1 MSTTPIMF
9 PEFGIELDFNHS
21 PQEFKKIFQSLSP
34 EQQDNLTKEI
44 RSRAA
49 NKVLEQYDTKTTT
62 LAVPPSYYSSSMPM
76 YDIDQVQRSPLKIGL
91 GTPRT
96 GKYAG
101 KKIPK
106 EVLISASLGIPEENV
121 DLSTGLPAA
130 TRFWASLS
138 SVPEEREKYLEIA
151 SGGELKKININGT
164 DQSFVYNPDGT
175 LNPIDEKG
183 LSRADFVELSDYAP
197 EALGIVT
204 EIGSV
209 AAFGVGGLPL
219 AVVGGPLVEAYTQ
232 ETANRYFREMALN
245 PALKQ
250 KGQGDVNLYDGS
262 LKRGGLTVALGL
274 GGNLAGSLGGR
285 LLTKTGVINV
295 VSPSD
300 IAKETAKAVSD
311 LQKEAT
317 KRGIDLRL
325 PNIAFSDETMKMANS
340 SEGGRKFLQGMIK
353 RLEEFG
359 KNIYDPEYLI
369 KNKKLFEADL
379 DRIALDQV
387 QYARYMDQELSAIDL
402 NAATAMRD
410 SLKKQ
415 IQENQNLKASN
426 GEYLFSQNDLS
437 ATYKPFNE
445 ALMGLKDRIYKISD
459 NNYTAVKKYARS
471 NPSKNP
477 IKVQDFFKRMEKKL
491 SKDELNQLAELY
503 ATEIKRTTTLEISG
517 KTAYEDLKKLSGF
530 SLENTNFDSVS
541 KLFRLRKEINFK
553 EGKLLE
559 QNNFYKALKK
569 ERYNA
574 LDAQGKKLLKEADDY
589 YSNSVD
595 PMKERILKPAF
606 DKFTDKSGRRVA
618 KEHEA
623 LEGVE
628 NVLKN
633 ESGAAVEKFDLAIKL
648 FDEAKDEA
656 GKLQYIK
663 SLRGGYLLK
672 NGAFTG
678 TPSGK
683 IIKPTTADSLLQKRL
698 FGNQYEGMFG
708 LLRELEGLGG
718 SLNPDKGLYLL
729 DNVFNLSK
737 KDAGLLYDEL
747 KVLSKEKIQREKDLG
762 AILFNSPDQV
772 NLLRSQGM
780 LAKFVT
786 AAKVSG
792 PAIGDFLSKFGS
804 DIQENAFK
812 ARVIEELF
820 ASHQKSGYLFDGKK
834 VIEIL
839 NKDDEKYKALFGAKK
854 LSAIKKYA
862 DVVARIPKADASL
875 SSKATEFGNS
885 KLAAT
890 VDGSKVR
897 FYYRWIAGLS
907 ANPQKVAKIL
917 GIHLQSIGE
926 GAESSLR
933 LDVLA
938 MNPDYLVDE
947 ILVGKVM
954 SRTLATDQ
962 AMSILFAQDDP
973 IASSLRNDL
982 SIYSSTIIADQ
993 RSKSPEAILG
1003 PE

>member
-1 MSTTPIMF
+1 MSTTSIKWE
-9 PEFGIELDFNHS
+9 EFGIELAVNHS
-21 PQEFKKIFQSLSP
+21 PEEMKEILQSLNP
-34 EQQDNLTKEI
+34 EQHDNLRKEI

-91 GTPRT
+91 GAPRT

-183 LSRADFVELSDYAP
+183 FSRADFVELSDYAP

-219 AVVGGPLVEAYTQ
+219 AAVGGPLVEAYTQ

-245 PALKQ
+245 PALKR

-317 KRGIDLRL
+317 KKGIDLRL
-325 PNIAFSDETMKMANS
+325 PDIAFSDETMKMVNS

-387 QYARYMDQELSAIDL
+387 QYAKYLDQELSAIDQS
-402 NAATAMRD
+402 AATAMRD

-772 NLLRSQGM
+772 NLLRSQGK
-780 LAKFVT
+780 LAEFVT

>member
-1 MSTTPIMF
+1 MSTTSIKWE
-9 PEFGIELDFNHS
+9 EFGIELAVNHS
-21 PQEFKKIFQSLSP
+21 PEEFKEILESLNP
-34 EQQDNLTKEI
+34 EQHDNLKKEI

-91 GTPRT
+91 GAPRT

-183 LSRADFVELSDYAP
+183 FSRADFVELSDYAP

-245 PALKQ
+245 PALKR

-317 KRGIDLRL
+317 KKGIDLRL
-325 PNIAFSDETMKMANS
+325 PDIAFSDETMKMVNS

-387 QYARYMDQELSAIDL
+387 QYAKYLDQELSAIDQS
-402 NAATAMRD
+402 AATAMRD